1 MKKGID
7 ISYFQGNVDFN
18 KVKADGID
26 FIIPRDG
33 YGKST
38 KDSKFSQ
45 YVADAIK
52 AGIEVPGI
60 YHFSYALS
68 EDDARNEARQA
79 VKYAQ
84 EAGLP
89 KETIIFFDLQLLIDH
104 SCLDNV
110 LRPTS
115 YQEYHDVLRLLHKGC
130 S

>member
-68 EDDARNEARQA
+68 EDDARNDARQA

-84 EAGLP
+84 IAAYRHTLGCALAVEGMGAP
-89 KETIIFFDLQLLIDH
+89 
-104 SCLDNV
+104 CNV
-110 LRPTS
+110 LRRA
-115 YQEYHDVLRLLHKGC
+115 E
-130 S
+130 